1 MVKPTRR
8 ARLRSRLYF
17 ALGAVS
23 LASTVVLTGADFAES
38 PAPPQ
43 PAAAQGVIPS
53 ASGAVPVSVP
63 PPRDSQPG
71 PAPASTPPAA
81 PAPAVPLTLPASPP
95 VSVRAATVGMQSP
108 LVQVGLNPD
117 GTIEVPVAYDT
128 AAWYRLGP
136 IPGSLGPAVIVGHV
150 DSYQGPGV
158 FFTLG
163 AMRPGAIIDV
173 TRVDAT
179 RRTLPRGRRQQL
191 SQEPL
196 PDGGGLRAHRLRG
209 SARHHLWRR
218 VRPDDEELRV
228 EHRRLRFPGPRLT
241 KFETAATATS

>member
-23 LASTVVLTGADFAES
+23 LASTVVLTGAYFAES

-117 GTIEVPVAYDT
+117 GTIEAPVAYDA

-136 IPGSLGPAVIVGHV
+136 IPGALGPAVIVGHV
-150 DSYQGPGV
+150 DSYKGPGV

-163 AMRPGAIIDV
+163 AMRPGATIDV
-173 TRVDAT
+173 TRADATVAHFRVDAVNSYAKNQFPT
-179 RRTLPRGRRQQL
+179 AAVYGPI
-191 SQEPL
+191 
-196 PDGGGLRAHRLRG
+196 DYAGLRVITCGGVFDQTTRSYDSNTVVFASLVRG
-209 SARHHLWRR
+209 
-218 VRPDDEELRV
+218 
-228 EHRRLRFPGPRLT
+228 
-241 KFETAATATS
+241 

>member
-1 MVKPTRR
+1 MVNPTRR
-8 ARLRSRLYF
+8 ARLRSRLYL

-23 LASTVVLTGADFAES
+23 LSATVALTGAYFFES

-43 PAAAQGVIPS
+43 PPTALEVVPAAATPDDQPVTR
-53 ASGAVPVSVP
+53 VPEAATTSVRP
-63 PPRDSQPG
+63 TAA
-71 PAPASTPPAA
+71 PAPAS
-81 PAPAVPLTLPASPP
+81 AVPLTLPASPP

-179 RRTLPRGRRQQL
+179 VAHFRVDAVNSYPKNHFPTAAVYGPI
-191 SQEPL
+191 
-196 PDGGGLRAHRLRG
+196 DYAGLRVITCGGVFDQTTRSYESNTVVFASLVRG
-209 SARHHLWRR
+209 
-218 VRPDDEELRV
+218 
-228 EHRRLRFPGPRLT
+228 
-241 KFETAATATS
+241 

>member
-1 MVKPTRR
+1 MVNPTHR

-23 LASTVVLTGADFAES
+23 LASTVVLTGAYFAES
-38 PAPPQ
+38 PVPPQ
-43 PAAAQGVIPS
+43 PAAAQDVIPS
-53 ASGAVPVSVP
+53 ASGAVLVSVP
-63 PPRDSQPG
+63 PPRDSQTG
-71 PAPASTPPAA
+71 PAPASPPPAA
-81 PAPAVPLTLPASPP
+81 PAPAVPRTLPASPP

-150 DSYQGPGV
+150 DSYKGPGV

-173 TRVDAT
+173 TRADATVAHFRVDAVKSYAKNQFPT
-179 RRTLPRGRRQQL
+179 AAVYGPI
-191 SQEPL
+191 
-196 PDGGGLRAHRLRG
+196 DYAGLRVITCGGVFDQTTKSYESNTVVFASLVRG
-209 SARHHLWRR
+209 
-218 VRPDDEELRV
+218 
-228 EHRRLRFPGPRLT
+228 
-241 KFETAATATS
+241 

>member
-163 AMRPGAIIDV
+163 AMRPGAIIDF

-179 RRTLPRGRRQQL
+179 VAHFRVDAVNSYPKNHFPTAAVYGPI
-191 SQEPL
+191 
-196 PDGGGLRAHRLRG
+196 DYAGLRVITCGGVFDQTTRSYESNTVVFASLVRG
-209 SARHHLWRR
+209 
-218 VRPDDEELRV
+218 
-228 EHRRLRFPGPRLT
+228 
-241 KFETAATATS
+241 

>member
-179 RRTLPRGRRQQL
+179 VAHFRVDAVNSYPKNHFPTAAVYGPI
-191 SQEPL
+191 
-196 PDGGGLRAHRLRG
+196 DYAGLRVITCGGVFDQTTRSYESNTVVFASLVRG
-209 SARHHLWRR
+209 
-218 VRPDDEELRV
+218 
-228 EHRRLRFPGPRLT
+228 
-241 KFETAATATS
+241 